1 MCYKHWCAGF
11 CVDWQCWTLPKHCD
25 SGKQWKLRHL
35 PQLCVSGNCLLQ
47 GAFLPH
53 MTQITFTAPPP
64 FCTCDSTR
72 QGLSKFPFLNS
83 QIISC
88 TFYVQGT
95 TGAKYLLIRLCLR
108 SRPSSRLLH
117 FDPPSAWAS
126 TQPLLRDE
134 TLFDSLSV
142 HTTPSFHS
150 PTLVLCILH
159 VKESAF
165 FA

>member
-1 MCYKHWCAGF
+1 MCRILCGLTMLEFIQALWFWKR
-11 CVDWQCWTLPKHCD
+11 VKVKRSVQTLCSRKLLTTRSLPAPYDSDNIHC
-25 SGKQWKLRHL
+25 
-35 PQLCVSGNCLLQ
+35 
-47 GAFLPH
+47 
-53 MTQITFTAPPP
+53 PPP
-64 FCTCDSTR
+64 TLCTCDSNR

-88 TFYVQGT
+88 TSYVQVT
-95 TGAKYLLIRLCLR
+95 TGPKYLLIRLCLR
-108 SRPSSRLLH
+108 FRPSSRLLH

-159 VKESAF
+159 IKESTF

>member
-1 MCYKHWCAGF
+1 MCRILCGLTMLDFTQALWFWKTVKVKTSAP
-11 CVDWQCWTLPKHCD
+11 TLCFRKLLTARSLPASHDSDNIHC
-25 SGKQWKLRHL
+25 
-35 PQLCVSGNCLLQ
+35 
-47 GAFLPH
+47 
-53 MTQITFTAPPP
+53 PPP